1 MRASRNHSESHQS
14 FPASLTIDGLLVVWV
29 HKVPWVLNCILEVP
43 DSMWT
48 VPLTPH
54 PFLGCLR
61 LLLTFWKPVL
71 FRTGMWE
78 INGCLVSAQHKYQ
91 AFLWLWVLSAP
102 LPLKRPKSICF
113 RSTASDPSVSPEN
126 HCECNFRIPDLFTQ
140 TTDYEH
146 LMSKAKYTH
155 LSTATNS
162 DCKRTSWW
170 LRGKPLQGVQLHFSI
185 PDSGTEI
192 QAELRMQHK
201 KSDSE
206 PPLLPVVCRKGWWM
220 QSKYCYYR
228 CQPKTTYTFNKAS

>member
-1 MRASRNHSESHQS
+1 MNRSPHSTSLSWLPSLAPHILKAGSVQDWDVRNKRVFNERTTEISG
-14 FPASLTIDGLLVVWV
+14 FSLTLGFVSNS
-29 HKVPWVLNCILEVP
+29 PLEK
-43 DSMWT
+43 
-48 VPLTPH
+48 
-54 PFLGCLR
+54 
-61 LLLTFWKPVL
+61 TF
-71 FRTGMWE
+71 
-78 INGCLVSAQHKYQ
+78 
-91 AFLWLWVLSAP
+91 
-102 LPLKRPKSICF
+102 KSICF

-126 HCECNFRIPDLFTQ
+126 QRECNFRIPDLFTQ

-146 LMSKAKYTH
+146 LMSEAKDTH
-155 LSTATNS
+155 LSTATIS

-192 QAELRMQHK
+192 QAELSRKQHK

-206 PPLLPVVCRKGWWM
+206 PPLHPVVCRKGWGM

>member
-1 MRASRNHSESHQS
+1 MPWLQCSM
-14 FPASLTIDGLLVVWV
+14 PALPI
-29 HKVPWVLNCILEVP
+29 
-43 DSMWT
+43 
-48 VPLTPH
+48 TPH
-54 PFLGCLR
+54 QPSQA
-61 LLLTFWKPVL
+61 TST
-71 FRTGMWE
+71 RTH
-78 INGCLVSAQHKYQ
+78 NGLPQMKSD
-91 AFLWLWVLSAP
+91 LW
-102 LPLKRPKSICF
+102 RSICF